1 MTWTVYILECVDGT
15 YYTGIA
21 ADLKRRINEHQ
32 RGVGARY
39 TKGRAPVRLMYQEIY
54 SNRSDA
60 TKREIKIKHLKKE
73 KKRLLITSQSERIA
87 SV

>member
-60 TKREIKIKHLKKE
+60 TKREIKIKQLKKE